1 MNPKQAAFVREYLVD
16 CNGTQ
21 AAIRAGY
28 SPRTA
33 NEQAARLLADIS
45 IRAAVEAG
53 QKAKV
58 AETGV
63 TKARVVAM
71 ALEGTQMAKEMQS
84 ASAFLRG
91 VELLAKLHGH
101 IVERRDTRVIK
112 SIEDLTE
119 DELAALEAQ
128 AQAADAKAVKH

>member
-33 NEQAARLLADIS
+33 NVQAAELLTKPD

-53 QKAKV
+53 KKAKV

-128 AQAADAKAVKH
+128 AKAADAQAVKH